1 MEKPKI
7 LIVDDKIENLIA
19 LETLLRSIDADI
31 IRAESGNEALA
42 KTLEHDFALALIDV
56 QMPIMDGFETVTLMR
71 NDKKTEFLPVIFV
84 SAIYSDKIYQI
95 KGIASGAVDFLVKP
109 LVPEILLGKVNVFL
123 KLYNQ
128 KRKLEEALENVR
140 QLQGLLPICA
150 SCKKIRNDDGYWTEI
165 EEYINSHAD
174 IKFSH
179 GICPDCIKKLYP
191 ECTDES
197 KNSEENNS

>member
-128 KRKLEEALENVR
+128 KRKLEEALENVMSSFR
-140 QLQGLLPICA
+140 ACFPYA
-150 SCKKIRNDDGYWTEI
+150 HPVKK
-165 EEYINSHAD
+165 
-174 IKFSH
+174 
-179 GICPDCIKKLYP
+179 
-191 ECTDES
+191 
-197 KNSEENNS
+197 